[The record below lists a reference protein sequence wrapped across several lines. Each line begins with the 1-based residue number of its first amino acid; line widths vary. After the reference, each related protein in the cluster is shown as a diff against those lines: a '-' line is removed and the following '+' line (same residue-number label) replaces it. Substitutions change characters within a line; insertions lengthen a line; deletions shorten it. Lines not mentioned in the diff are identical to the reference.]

1 MEFPV
6 GVEIYEPSSQARS
19 EEPVSRSRGRPG
31 AHPGRSGLS
40 EIPKCAAGH
49 LVPLEVLDR
58 SQAEVLDVELR

>member
-6 GVEIYEPSSQARS
+6 EVEICELSSQVRS
-19 EEPVSRSRGRPG
+19 EEPVSGSRGRPG
-31 AHPGRSGLS
+31 ADPGRSGLP
-40 EIPKCAAGH
+40 EVLKCAAGH